1 METIQPRQ
9 RAKRLLR
16 CICSPSFLLSLT
28 AIALSVVIL
37 VVTYLN
43 NTIYIIDGNTT
54 TVTVTME
61 QDARKILARESI
73 PVTSN
78 DLVELKTGDGAFA
91 QLTVTRGFPVEIT
104 VDGATTTYHILGA
117 TVGQLLEE
125 QGITLGFRDTVS
137 LPLDQELSEGDH
149 IEITRVQSRTRV
161 ETEPVIHEIV
171 DKHTS
176 VIGVG
181 KTRML
186 EYGSNGTRQ
195 YTYEDI
201 IEDGEIVESVLVDTT
216 VTVEPVSGLRLVG
229 DGSAVSSLDYSGDF
243 PLDEN
248 GVPLGYTQV
257 LTGQKATGYSARDGA
272 YGAAVYS
279 SARSHPDVG
288 ECVAGT
294 VAVNP
299 NVIPYGTRMYIRTP
313 DGKFVYGYAIAND
326 TGTGMMQGVVS
337 VDLFYDTYTE
347 SLLNSV
353 RYVDIYILD

>member
-1 METIQPRQ
+1 MED
-9 RAKRLLR
+9 RLLHPIR
-16 CICSPSFLLSLT
+16 DAWPGILDRDEH
-28 AIALSVVIL
+28 ALAVIL
-37 VVTYLN
+37 LHLDRDPDPRPAELGGVADDVGEDLGEKVVPP
-43 NTIYIIDGNTT
+43 D
-54 TVTVTME
+54 
-61 QDARKILARESI
+61 LAAADPDPDRNIRE
-73 PVTSN
+73 
-78 DLVELKTGDGAFA
+78 G
-91 QLTVTRGFPVEIT
+91 
-104 VDGATTTYHILGA
+104 
-117 TVGQLLEE
+117 
-125 QGITLGFRDTVS
+125 
-137 LPLDQELSEGDH
+137 
-149 IEITRVQSRTRV
+149 
-161 ETEPVIHEIV
+161 
-171 DKHTS
+171 
-176 VIGVG
+176 
-181 KTRML
+181 
-186 EYGSNGTRQ
+186 
-195 YTYEDI
+195 
-201 IEDGEIVESVLVDTT
+201 
-216 VTVEPVSGLRLVG
+216 
-229 DGSAVSSLDYSGDF
+229 GDF